1 MRMNLFF
8 MSVHQHPWHPGTG
21 TKDQTGKGKSLGT
34 TLNFHLPAG
43 SARKEI
49 VEDGFG
55 MERKKKT
62 NKYKPELL
70 MISAGFDSWMG
81 DPHGKF
87 ALDDQDFAD
96 LSFIIRD
103 LAEEYC
109 DERIISFLEG
119 GYNLDGLTKAANSHF
134 QALCGL

>member
-1 MRMNLFF
+1 

-21 TKDQTGKGKSLGT
+21 TKGQTGKGKGLGT
-34 TLNFHLPAG
+34 TLNFPLPAG

-55 MERKKKT
+55 IELKKKI

-70 MISAGFDSWMG
+70 MISAGFDSRMG
-81 DPHGKF
+81 DPHGQF
-87 ALDDQDFAD
+87 ALDDQDFAG

-103 LAEEYC
+103 LA
-109 DERIISFLEG
+109 
-119 GYNLDGLTKAANSHF
+119 
-134 QALCGL
+134 